1 MCLVLLREEFPVDIG
16 MPFPFEG
23 RTGRFGRKG
32 ISVNFVHDKATWQQM
47 EQIERATGR
56 QIVRIETTDLDTME
70 EVRRTFRGSI
80 SITGSW
86 CPRPAL
92 LSSSSLSRCRCS
104 PVADASPA
112 TRSK

>member
-1 MCLVLLREEFPVDIG
+1 MH
-16 MPFPFEG
+16 
-23 RTGRFGRKG
+23 
-32 ISVNFVHDKATWQQM
+32 NKATWQQM

-86 CPRPAL
+86 CPPLFSFPFAL
-92 LSSSSLSRCRCS
+92 PLFAR
-104 PVADASPA
+104 VADAPSCDTQQMKKA
-112 TRSK
+112 LK